1 MSSPSK
7 DEAGLN
13 TPPKNN
19 RIDNIAPNIEALFE
33 ADQKVEAPK
42 ALGQGNT
49 VPDRVT
55 LPYRGR
61 LKRHGSTQASQ
72 ASPQPKRPRRLQLL
86 VTAAALREAHKEIE
100 ALVEQEVRIVQG
112 IWDEGEWDHLEKSS
126 KAKDFCDPK
135 REDGKKHM
143 NLPHETKTQEP
154 TVGASEDVEEKNQTD
169 DAVPPETDDI
179 LDLNIINSPYGAL
192 NSS

>member
-19 RIDNIAPNIEALFE
+19 SIENIAPKIDAILD

-42 ALGQGNT
+42 PLEQGNT
-49 VPDRVT
+49 VPNRVT

-72 ASPQPKRPRRLQLL
+72 ASPQPKRPRRLQIP
-86 VTAAALREAHKEIE
+86 VTAAALREAHKVIE
-100 ALVEQEVRIVQG
+100 ELIEQEVRIVQG
-112 IWDEGEWDHLEKSS
+112 LWDEGEWDHLEKSS
-126 KAKDFCDPK
+126 KAEAFRDPR
-135 REDGKKHM
+135 RENEKKHM
-143 NLPHETKTQEP
+143 KHHQETKT
-154 TVGASEDVEEKNQTD
+154 
-169 DAVPPETDDI
+169 
-179 LDLNIINSPYGAL
+179 
-192 NSS
+192 